1 LKLEKYENKYDS
13 TNASI
18 VLKVWLLALFIINL
32 SLSLY
37 TLNKGFDITDE
48 AFYLMGYKFP
58 LESINYFSFYH
69 QIVGRY
75 FSFIPLTLVNVRFL
89 KLLIFLISAFI
100 FSLGLS
106 KNLKGHHS
114 SFIANPTLIFLFVI
128 NLSFASFAL
137 GPQSLSYNSISA
149 SCLMLICGLSLIICS
164 QNLSRF
170 YYFLTS
176 ICLGFFI
183 AMIFYVKFT
192 NSLILLPIF
201 FLLYFNLKKH
211 SSYKEIF
218 FDILKFILCI
228 FIGISLFI
236 FSFFRTIEI
245 AKAKTANYLSFII
258 ETSKNSDHHNS
269 SELLNKYIVQLNTK
283 FNQLV
288 TEYYPLLILGILL
301 LSLGAFNSNKWT
313 RLVNIIVSLA
323 FVYLFFFHFNFSTNF
338 AESTIIDPFLI
349 CLIILLVYSVIF
361 HLRQKR
367 IPKGIVMVFLLLI
380 FAILFGAVGT
390 NNEITTQFVFYINL
404 IAGIFIICLSINNI
418 KSNLVSFYLIIISSI
433 GSYTFVNGAILNPY
447 RIDGTLFTQY
457 SKFLLSDSTEI
468 KIDNK
473 LWALFDSV
481 KTDLFTKTKFK
492 SNIPIF
498 CNSHEIGIVYS
509 LGSFVPSVQWNTT
522 NNYNTAYE
530 FFIQSK
536 SPNLENCCFLISNV
550 EPIDPRFFKL
560 IEKQNIFFDKDYISI
575 GAYSC
580 DIKNF
585 KRGLSLYIPKKML
598 K

>member
-1 LKLEKYENKYDS
+1 MKLEKYENKYDS
-13 TNASI
+13 KNASI

-75 FSFIPLTLVNVRFL
+75 FSFIPLTLVNVRVL

-192 NSLILLPIF
+192 NSLTLLPIF

-211 SSYKEIF
+211 SSYK
-218 FDILKFILCI
+218 
-228 FIGISLFI
+228 
-236 FSFFRTIEI
+236 
-245 AKAKTANYLSFII
+245 
-258 ETSKNSDHHNS
+258 
-269 SELLNKYIVQLNTK
+269 
-283 FNQLV
+283 
-288 TEYYPLLILGILL
+288 
-301 LSLGAFNSNKWT
+301 
-313 RLVNIIVSLA
+313 
-323 FVYLFFFHFNFSTNF
+323 
-338 AESTIIDPFLI
+338 
-349 CLIILLVYSVIF
+349 
-361 HLRQKR
+361 
-367 IPKGIVMVFLLLI
+367 
-380 FAILFGAVGT
+380 
-390 NNEITTQFVFYINL
+390 
-404 IAGIFIICLSINNI
+404 
-418 KSNLVSFYLIIISSI
+418 
-433 GSYTFVNGAILNPY
+433 
-447 RIDGTLFTQY
+447 
-457 SKFLLSDSTEI
+457 
-468 KIDNK
+468 
-473 LWALFDSV
+473 
-481 KTDLFTKTKFK
+481 
-492 SNIPIF
+492 
-498 CNSHEIGIVYS
+498 
-509 LGSFVPSVQWNTT
+509 
-522 NNYNTAYE
+522 
-530 FFIQSK
+530 
-536 SPNLENCCFLISNV
+536 
-550 EPIDPRFFKL
+550 
-560 IEKQNIFFDKDYISI
+560 
-575 GAYSC
+575 
-580 DIKNF
+580 
-585 KRGLSLYIPKKML
+585 
-598 K
+598 

>member
-1 LKLEKYENKYDS
+1 
-13 TNASI
+13 
-18 VLKVWLLALFIINL
+18 
-32 SLSLY
+32 
-37 TLNKGFDITDE
+37 
-48 AFYLMGYKFP
+48 
-58 LESINYFSFYH
+58 
-69 QIVGRY
+69 
-75 FSFIPLTLVNVRFL
+75 
-89 KLLIFLISAFI
+89 
-100 FSLGLS
+100 
-106 KNLKGHHS
+106 
-114 SFIANPTLIFLFVI
+114 
-128 NLSFASFAL
+128 
-137 GPQSLSYNSISA
+137 
-149 SCLMLICGLSLIICS
+149 MLICGLSLIICS

-218 FDILKFILCI
+218 FDILKFSLCI

-236 FSFFRTIEI
+236 FSFFRTLEI

-269 SELLNKYIVQLNTK
+269 SELLNNYIVQLNTK

-301 LSLGAFNSNKWT
+301 LLLGAFNSNKWT

-433 GSYTFVNGAILNPY
+433 GSYTYVNGTILNPY
-447 RIDGTLFTQY
+447 RIDGTLFT
-457 SKFLLSDSTEI
+457 
-468 KIDNK
+468 
-473 LWALFDSV
+473 
-481 KTDLFTKTKFK
+481 
-492 SNIPIF
+492 
-498 CNSHEIGIVYS
+498 
-509 LGSFVPSVQWNTT
+509 
-522 NNYNTAYE
+522 
-530 FFIQSK
+530 
-536 SPNLENCCFLISNV
+536 
-550 EPIDPRFFKL
+550 
-560 IEKQNIFFDKDYISI
+560 
-575 GAYSC
+575 
-580 DIKNF
+580 
-585 KRGLSLYIPKKML
+585 
-598 K
+598 